1 MKTKIIHLLLL
12 VFVYN
17 IGSALSGFEGL
28 PPVLISFLVSRGW
41 KVVSISGDK
50 AQTARTEALSLFKEG
65 TCPLLVCVFLELS
78 VVHIQSTMS
87 LVVISLFVANN
98 TDQSTKCISCH

>member
-65 TCPLLVCVFLELS
+65 TCPLLVCVLFRIICCTYS
-78 VVHIQSTMS
+78 INNVVSSYI
-87 LVVISLFVANN
+87 II
-98 TDQSTKCISCH
+98 CC

>member
-17 IGSALSGFEGL
+17 LGSALSGFEGL

-65 TCPLLVCVFLELS
+65 TCPLLVCVFFRIICCTYS
-78 VVHIQSTMS
+78 INNVVSSYI
-87 LVVISLFVANN
+87 II
-98 TDQSTKCISCH
+98 CW

>member
-17 IGSALSGFEGL
+17 IGIALSGFEGL

-65 TCPLLVCVFLELS
+65 TCPLLVCVF
-78 VVHIQSTMS
+78 
-87 LVVISLFVANN
+87 F
-98 TDQSTKCISCH
+98 